1 MAAKHAV
8 LGLVIERP
16 DYGYGLTKRLGDR
29 CGPWTWTRQAVY
41 KALEDLE
48 EGKHVRPLDRERV
61 IGGEERRTVY
71 EATPGGIDYFDSW
84 MCATAAIEPSR
95 SELELKIALA
105 RPHELPVLIDMTWVH
120 EQRCVDRLAA
130 LARKARAAEPGG
142 IASWPDAGEMLVRD
156 TEIKRLR
163 LRVECLQEAR
173 RTMQLFLERT
183 TGPNPQLHRP
193 RQAR

>member
-16 DYGYGLTKRLGDR
+16 DYGYELAKRLQER
-29 CGPWTWTRQAVY
+29 CGPWAWTRQAVY

-48 EGKHVRPLDRERV
+48 ESKHVRALDRERV
-61 IGGEERRTVY
+61 ILGGEQRRTVY

-84 MCATAAIEPSR
+84 MCGTAAMEASR
-95 SELELKIALA
+95 SELELKIVLA

-130 LARKARAAEPGG
+130 LARQAQVAVPGG
-142 IASWPDAGEMLVRD
+142 VASWPDAGEMLVRD

-183 TGPNPQLHRP
+183 AGPTSHRP
-193 RQAR
+193 RQAG